1 MIGITKPVII
11 IGTGRCG
18 STVLHQLLS
27 AHPQLMWLSGYCD
40 RYPNRPDINRR
51 LVIAMGNPLFR
62 RVFGRKVRP
71 DECYRFWDW
80 HAYGFSEP
88 CRDLLRTDVTP
99 IVKKRVREVMKQ
111 MLTPARHRLLIKIT
125 GWSRLGYLNEIFEDA
140 KFVHLIRDGR
150 AVSSSLLHVGFWRG
164 WQGPHGWRAG
174 PLTAKDQTTWDSYER
189 SFVAL
194 AALEWRI
201 RMRAVEEARRAVD
214 PARLLEVRYE
224 DLCQQPEATLR
235 AVLEFAELPSSREAA
250 ACIAATPVEDQ
261 GDRWRHRLTIEQH
274 RILDELLDDDLRR
287 YGYVPAR
294 AA

>member
-1 MIGITKPVII
+1 MVAIIKPVII

-18 STVLHQLLS
+18 STYLHQLLS
-27 AHPQLMWLSGYCD
+27 VHPQVMWLSGYCD

-51 LVIAMGNPLFR
+51 LVTAMGNPLFR
-62 RVFGRKVRP
+62 RVFGSKIRP

-80 HAYGFSEP
+80 HAYGFSDP

-99 IVKKRVREVMKQ
+99 IAKKQVREVMEQ
-111 MLTPARHRLLIKIT
+111 MPTPKRHRLLVKIT
-125 GWSRLGYLNEIFEDA
+125 GWPRLGYLNEIFEDA

-150 AVSSSLLHVGFWRG
+150 AVAGSLLHVGFWRG
-164 WQGPHGWRAG
+164 WQGPHKWGAG
-174 PLTAKDQTTWDSYER
+174 PLAARDQAIWDAYGR

-194 AALEWRI
+194 AGLEWRI
-201 RMRAVEEARRAVD
+201 RMRAVEEARRSVE
-214 PARLLEVRYE
+214 PARLLEIRYE
-224 DLCQQPEATLR
+224 DLCRQPEATLR
-235 AVLEFAELPSSREAA
+235 AVLEFAELPGKREAA
-250 ACIAATPVEDQ
+250 KCVAAIPLEDP
-261 GDRWRHRLTIEQH
+261 GSRWRHRLTIEQH

>member
-1 MIGITKPVII
+1 MVGITKPVII

-18 STVLHQLLS
+18 STYLHQLLS
-27 AHPQLMWLSGYCD
+27 AHPKFMWLSGYCD

-51 LVIAMGNPLFR
+51 LVTAMGNPLFR
-62 RVFGRKVRP
+62 RVFSRKIRP

-80 HAYGFSEP
+80 HAYGFSQP

-99 IVKKRVREVMKQ
+99 IVKKQIREVMEE
-111 MLTPARHRLLIKIT
+111 MPTPARDRLLVKIT
-125 GWSRLGYLNEIFEDA
+125 GWSRLGYLNEIFGDA

-150 AVSSSLLHVGFWRG
+150 AVAGSLLHVGFWHG
-164 WQGPHGWRAG
+164 WQGPQRWGAG
-174 PLTAKDQTTWDSYER
+174 PLTARDQAAWDAHGR

-201 RMRAVEEARRAVD
+201 RMRATEEARRSVD
-214 PARLLEVRYE
+214 PGRLLEIRYE
-224 DLCQQPEATLR
+224 DLCRRPEATLR
-235 AVLEFAELPSSREAA
+235 AVLEFAELPSKREAA
-250 ACIAATPVEDQ
+250 ACVAAIPLEYS

-274 RILDELLDDDLRR
+274 SILDELLDEDLRR